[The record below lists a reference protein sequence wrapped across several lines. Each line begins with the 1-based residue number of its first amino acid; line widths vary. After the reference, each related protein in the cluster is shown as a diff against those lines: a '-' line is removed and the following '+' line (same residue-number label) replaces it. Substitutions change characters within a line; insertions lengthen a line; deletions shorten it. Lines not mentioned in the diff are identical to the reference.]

1 MARKE
6 KMKDIKPKNHP
17 VRDPKDNQDGS
28 IGAVGS
34 GGAMGL
40 TVGAAAGV
48 AVGGLP
54 GMIAGAALG
63 AAAGALVAE
72 ANMETITTH
81 TPLHPQNKKAPVLS
95 DKEH

>member
-1 MARKE
+1 MASKE
-6 KMKDIKPKNHP
+6 KMKDIKAKNTRARTPEGH
-17 VRDPKDNQDGS
+17 QDGS

-72 ANMETITTH
+72 ANMESITTH
-81 TPLHPQNKKAPVLS
+81 TPLHPQNKKAEAQS
-95 DKEH
+95 RKEH